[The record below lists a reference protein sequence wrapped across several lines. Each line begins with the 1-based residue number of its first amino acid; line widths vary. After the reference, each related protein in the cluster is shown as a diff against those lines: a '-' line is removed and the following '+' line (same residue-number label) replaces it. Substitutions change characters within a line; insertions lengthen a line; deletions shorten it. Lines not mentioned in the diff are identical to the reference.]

1 MVRLPCGRRSMWCSV
16 GHVDTPLPLVDC
28 DSIVYGHMTCWAQ
41 VWFVQ
46 ASVASRTTDEK
57 HWNFLS
63 VHVPCRL
70 MDKVYPDAP
79 WYVAH
84 LPDSH
89 TLSQTVC
96 FHIHKNHLKQGLLMK
111 TCKCRKCMYAEQSCR
126 CLTPITFGLFFLS
139 GSWTLLVCLNVLEHH
154 GRFSPGLCLDWQPAV
169 WLRGV
174 KQADTISCCGL
185 HPCVKSHVWSHARR
199 PCAGPDSGGPA
210 EHCSPLM

>member
-1 MVRLPCGRRSMWCSV
+1 MGTWPAELRSGLSRPLWPPGQQMRNTETSSVFMFPAGWWIKFTQMHHDMLLTYLTHILWARLCVFIFTRIVWNRVSWWKHANVENVCMQSRAAV
-16 GHVDTPLPLVDC
+16 VSHQSPLD
-28 DSIVYGHMTCWAQ
+28 
-41 VWFVQ
+41 F
-46 ASVASRTTDEK
+46 
-57 HWNFLS
+57 
-63 VHVPCRL
+63 
-70 MDKVYPDAP
+70 
-79 WYVAH
+79 
-84 LPDSH
+84 
-89 TLSQTVC
+89 
-96 FHIHKNHLKQGLLMK
+96 
-111 TCKCRKCMYAEQSCR
+111 
-126 CLTPITFGLFFLS
+126 FFLS